1 MNLLDLY
8 VNIVAKDEASD
19 KIDGIVGNIGGKI
32 RNGMGT
38 AVKAGAA
45 AVGALT
51 AATATGVVA
60 LGKAA
65 LDAFST
71 YEQLAGGAELMFG
84 EAYGFIEQ
92 RAKDAY
98 RNVQMS
104 QNEYLAQVNGF
115 ATGLKTSLGG
125 NEQAAA
131 ELADKIITA
140 EADIVAATG
149 NTQEAVQNAFN
160 GIMRGNY
167 TMLDSLQIGISPTKE
182 GMQEVID
189 KVNEWNAAQG
199 NLTDYT
205 IDSLADCEAALV
217 DYVSMIGMAGYAQN
231 EAAGTIQGSLATL
244 NAAWANFTTA
254 LADKNADIEGVAR
267 NLVESFKNAAELIIP
282 VIGTIGEQIA
292 KAIPELLDMLIP
304 VLMDLLNSILENLIP
319 MLPGLVQSI
328 VDGLVQ
334 LIPML
339 IEGAL
344 QLFMAIVQALPQII
358 PALIDA
364 AISAIDSVID
374 MLPTLLPLLLEAAIR
389 LFMAIVEA
397 IPRIIPALIQ
407 ALPTVIQA
415 VTSTLLNNIP
425 LLLQCSVELF
435 MALVTAVPMVLGELI
450 GAVGQLL
457 QGVWDTITSFDLG
470 EAAGQLIQGFINGI
484 RNMGGAVINAVSGVF
499 GGAIDFVKG
508 LFGINSPSKVFEG
521 FGEMLDAGMAKGIL
535 GSGDDI
541 TDAFDSVMGNLSGSA
556 MDVSVNA
563 RGLPSMTAS
572 TMAGVVITGNTFNV
586 RQESDIEDIANRLAL
601 LIDRRG

>member
-1 MNLLDLY
+1 MDLLDLF
-8 VNIVAKDEASD
+8 VKITAKDEASD
-19 KIDGIVGNIGGKI
+19 KIEGITANIGSKLKS
-32 RNGMGT
+32 GMGT

-45 AVGALT
+45 AIGAVT

-65 LDAFST
+65 LDSFST

-84 EAYGFIEQ
+84 EAYGYIEQ

-140 EADIVAATG
+140 EADIIAATG

-244 NAAWANFTTA
+244 SAAWSNFTTA
-254 LADKNADIEGVAR
+254 LADKNADIEGVAK

-282 VIGTIGEQIA
+282 VIQTIGTQIA
-292 KAIPELLDMLIP
+292 QAIPELLNMLIP
-304 VLMDLLNSILENLIP
+304 VLMDLLQQILENLLP

-328 VDGLVQ
+328 IDGLLQ
-334 LIPML
+334 LLPML
-339 IEGAL
+339 MEAAL
-344 QLFMAIVQALPQII
+344 QLFMGIVQALPQII
-358 PALIDA
+358 PALLDA
-364 AISAIDSVID
+364 ALSAIDTVID
-374 MLPTLLPLLLEAAIR
+374 MLPTLLPALLDAALK
-389 LFMAIVEA
+389 LFLGIVEA
-397 IPRIIPALIQ
+397 LPRIIPQLI
-407 ALPTVIQA
+407 AAIPTVIQA
-415 VTSTLLNNIP
+415 VTQTLLSNIP
-425 LLLQCSVELF
+425 LLIQCAVELF
-435 MALVTAVPMVLGELI
+435 MALVTAVPMVVGSLLS
-450 GAVGQLL
+450 AVGDLL
-457 QGVWDTITSFDLG
+457 QGVWDAITSFDLS

-484 RNMGGAVINAVSGVF
+484 SNMAGAVINAVSGVF

-508 LFGINSPSKVFEG
+508 LFGIASPSKVFEG
-521 FGEMLDAGMAKGIL
+521 FGSMLDAGMAKGIL
-535 GSGDDI
+535 GSGDEI
-541 TDAFDSVMGNLSGSA
+541 TDAFGDVMGDLTGMA
-556 MDVSVNA
+556 TGIDINA
-563 RGLPSMTAS
+563 KGLPSMTAS
-572 TMAGVVITGNTFNV
+572 TAAGIVITGNTFNV
-586 RQESDIEDIANRLAL
+586 RNDSDIEEIANRLAVY
-601 LIDRRG
+601 IERRG